1 MISVLAPVARHVSEP
16 VFIRDHKGKGLCS
29 REVGRIAMQTQLK
42 PESVEGPKR
51 VALLPA
57 RIAGLGGSLPQ
68 EGAGANAVPGLES
81 PSPACRAA
89 LRFAEK
95 S

>member
-1 MISVLAPVARHVSEP
+1 MSPSQCSSGITRVRASVPEKWA
-16 VFIRDHKGKGLCS
+16 
-29 REVGRIAMQTQLK
+29 RIAMQTQLK